1 MYLSIV
7 VPCYNE
13 EDSLSIFHDEI
24 EKTLT
29 DMEYEIIFVND
40 GSRDSTLDE
49 MKKLADIDS
58 KVKYISFSRN
68 FGKESALY
76 AGLKNAKGNLV
87 CVMDVDLQDP
97 PSLLPQMIGGR
108 GDYDVVATRRVSR
121 KGEPVIRSFFCSY
134 VLPLYQPNFKN

>member
-24 EKTLT
+24 VKTLT

-40 GSRDSTLDE
+40 GSRDNTLDE
-49 MKKLADIDS
+49 MKKLADTDS

-76 AGLKNAKGNLV
+76 AGLKNAKGGFGLRN
-87 CVMDVDLQDP
+87 
-97 PSLLPQMIGGR
+97 GR
-108 GDYDVVATRRVSR
+108 
-121 KGEPVIRSFFCSY
+121 
-134 VLPLYQPNFKN
+134 